1 MKYFIALLIAGGLYF
16 VCFRTA
22 PVGAVT
28 KTMTE
33 APAAPTTTAAA
44 HNASSPQHSNA
55 LKRPLDRTHEV
66 LGQVQKN
73 NAENA
78 F

>member
-22 PVGAVT
+22 PVAPVAKAITEPRVT
-28 KTMTE
+28 TN
-33 APAAPTTTAAA
+33 ATAAG
-44 HNASSPQHSNA
+44 SPQQSNV

-66 LGQVQKN
+66 LSQARKN